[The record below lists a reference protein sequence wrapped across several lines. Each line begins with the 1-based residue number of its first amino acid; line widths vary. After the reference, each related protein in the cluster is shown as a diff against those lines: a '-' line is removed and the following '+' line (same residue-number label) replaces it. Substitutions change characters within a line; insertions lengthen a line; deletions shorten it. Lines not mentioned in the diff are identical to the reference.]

1 MRLPKP
7 GPMPNTETAPALHAL
22 PGRPYPLGATP
33 LPDGTVNFAIHAGL
47 GAGVELCLFTD
58 PGQRDRETLRI
69 PVKERRGDV
78 SFVRLQG
85 IPPGS
90 TYGYRVEGPW
100 DPLAGL
106 FFNPR
111 KQLLDPYARRIDG
124 PSKDHPSLRT
134 RDDNGGRDGADSSA
148 HAPRAFVPSC
158 ERYDWEDDSPPDL
171 PMTETVICELHVKG
185 FSKLNPAVPEAL
197 RGTYA
202 GLAHPASTG
211 ELRDLGVTAVQLLP
225 VHQHLDD
232 GFLLERGLV
241 NYWGYNTLGFFAPE
255 CRYAA
260 SDDPVAE
267 FRDMVKSLHRA
278 GIEVIL
284 DVVYNHTC
292 EGGPDGPTC
301 FLRGFDNLAYYH
313 QAPARPGQYV
323 DYTGCG
329 NSVDLSHPRP
339 LQLVMDSLRYWVE
352 SMHVDG
358 FRFDLAVELGRNPE
372 QFSRRAAFFQAVH
385 QDPVLSRV
393 KLIAEPWDLG
403 HGGYQIGNFPSGWA
417 ELNGK
422 YRDAV
427 RRFWRGDPGVSGE
440 FAARLTGSEDL
451 FAHNRRTPGAS
462 VNFITSH
469 DGFTLFDLV
478 SYNQK
483 HNLANGE
490 RNADGDSHN
499 ISFNHGVEGPTDDP
513 AILELRR
520 RQARNFL
527 ATLLCSQGVP
537 FLLAGDE
544 RLRTQGGNNNGYCQ
558 DNETGWISWEEN
570 EDTRTLRA
578 FVKRLIRLRREF
590 PCLRRNAFFT
600 GAPVDGDGL
609 PDICWLR
616 PDGKAKETVDWEG
629 EKPGSFSVL
638 IDGSETRESLLL
650 LFNARHQ
657 TREFHFPQT
666 PRCSWILVADTAAPA
681 REGAKAA
688 APAVVAVMQR
698 SMQVWKQG
706 PPLPAILTTS
716 HRAVRTRSSRRGIP
730 SSRIRRARRRLR
742 RTAPR
747 GCPGRG
753 GGARRTSAR

>member
-1 MRLPKP
+1 MSTPDSLPQL
-7 GPMPNTETAPALHAL
+7 NLL
-22 PGRPYPLGATP
+22 PGKPNPLGATRR
-33 LPDGTVNFAIHAGL
+33 PDGSVNFSVYAAP
-47 GAGVELCLFTD
+47 GAAVELCLFME
-58 PGQRDRETLRI
+58 PERPARESVRI
-69 PVKERRGDV
+69 PMTSRRGDV
-78 SFVRLQG
+78 RFARVAG
-85 IPPGS
+85 IPPGT
-90 TYGYRVEGPW
+90 TYGYRVDGPW

-111 KQLLDPYARRIDG
+111 KLLLDPYARRIDG
-124 PSKDHPSLRT
+124 PTRHHPSLRT
-134 RDDNGGRDGADSSA
+134 RDESGDRERTDSAA
-148 HAPRAFVPSC
+148 HAPRAFVPIVDG
-158 ERYDWEDDSPPDL
+158 YDWEDDSPPET
-171 PMTETVICELHVKG
+171 PMAETVICEMHVKG
-185 FSKLNPAVPEAL
+185 FSKLNPAVPEPL

-202 GLAHPASTG
+202 GLAHPASI
-211 ELRDLGVTAVQLLP
+211 EYLRDLGITAVQLLP
-225 VHQHLDD
+225 VHQHVDD

-260 SDDPVAE
+260 TGDPVTE
-267 FRDMVKSLHRA
+267 FRDLVKSLHRA
-278 GIEVIL
+278 GLEVIL

-301 FLRGFDNLAYYH
+301 FLRGFDNLSYYH
-313 QAPARPGQYV
+313 TIPARPGHYV

-329 NSVDLSHPRP
+329 NSVNLSHPWALR
-339 LQLVMDSLRYWVE
+339 LVMDSLRYWVE
-352 SMHVDG
+352 EMHVDG

-372 QFSRRAAFFQAVH
+372 QFSRRATFFQAVY

-403 HGGYQIGNFPSGWA
+403 YGGYQIGNFPVDWA

-422 YRDAV
+422 YRDTV

-440 FAARLTGSEDL
+440 FASRITGSEDL

-462 VNFITSH
+462 VNFVTSH
-469 DGFTLFDLV
+469 DGFTLRDLV
-478 SYNQK
+478 SFNQK

-520 RQARNFL
+520 RQVRNFL
-527 ATLLCSQGVP
+527 ATLFCSQGVP

-544 RLRTQGGNNNGYCQ
+544 RFRTQGGNNNGYCQ
-558 DNETGWISWEEN
+558 DNEIGWIPWEEN
-570 EDTRTLRA
+570 EDTLILRS

-600 GAPVDGDGL
+600 GQPVDGNGL

-616 PDGKAKETVDWEG
+616 PDGKTKESVDWEA

-638 IDGSETRESLLL
+638 INGAETRESLLL
-650 LFNARHQ
+650 FLNSRHQ
-657 TREFHFPQT
+657 TREFHFPQL
-666 PRCSWILVADTAAPA
+666 PRCTWILVADTAAPA
-681 REGAKAA
+681 REGTKAA
-688 APAVVAVMQR
+688 PPAVVTVMQR
-698 SMQVWKQG
+698 SMQIWKQG
-706 PPLPAILTTS
+706 PALPAAALTTS
-716 HRAVRTRSSRRGIP
+716 HPAARTRSSRRGIP
-730 SSRIRRARRRLR
+730 STRIRRARRRLR
-742 RTAPR
+742 RNGPR
-747 GCPGRG
+747 GYPGRG
-753 GGARRTSAR
+753 GKARRTSAR